1 MIGEVL
7 DRRNFLKTGC
17 SALSLAMTSKQVF
30 AGDKKPSVDH
40 TKDSLSR
47 VDKIKRFDEDL
58 EGDAYVELSDVRDF
72 YSLAKKLNKL
82 RAHVGYGNFNLVSFD
97 EFIKLSTKS
106 SRLEA
111 VTPSELLL
119 FEKLFF
125 ANAKEY
131 GFYGEK
137 VITNQTYAFKRRE
150 CSKIPRTGHYLLKG
164 KAEELYS
171 DLRKKIGQDLI
182 LTSGVRGVVKQM
194 SLFMNKAISTNGN
207 LSRASRSLAPPG
219 HSFHGAGD
227 FDVGKMGLGYAN
239 FTSKFA
245 DTDIYKRLTDLGY
258 VKIRYTNDNKF
269 GVRYEPWHIKV
280 V

>member
-1 MIGEVL
+1 M
-7 DRRNFLKTGC
+7 DRRNFLKSGC
-17 SALSLAMTSKQVF
+17 SALGLALSSPKAF
-30 AGDKKPSVDH
+30 SGEKPLSVDH
-40 TKDSLSR
+40 TKDSLTR
-47 VDKIKRFDEDL
+47 IDKIKRFDEDL
-58 EGDAYVELSDVRDF
+58 AGDTWVELHDVKNF
-72 YSLAKKLNKL
+72 YSLAKKLNRL
-82 RAHVGYGNFNLVSFD
+82 RSFVGYGNFNLVSFD
-97 EFIKLSTKS
+97 DFLKLSTKS
-106 SRLEA
+106 SKLEPITA
-111 VTPSELLL
+111 GELRL

-137 VITNQTYAFKRRE
+137 VITNQTYAFKRSQ
-150 CSKIPRTGHYLLKG
+150 CSKIPRTGHFLLKG
-164 KAEELYS
+164 RAEELYS
-171 DLRKKIGQDLI
+171 DLRKKIGDDLV

-194 SLFMNKAISTNGN
+194 SLFMNKAIATNGN

-227 FDVGKMGLGYAN
+227 FDVGKVGLGYAN
-239 FTSKFA
+239 FTEKFA

-258 VKIRYTNDNKF
+258 VNIRYTDDNKF